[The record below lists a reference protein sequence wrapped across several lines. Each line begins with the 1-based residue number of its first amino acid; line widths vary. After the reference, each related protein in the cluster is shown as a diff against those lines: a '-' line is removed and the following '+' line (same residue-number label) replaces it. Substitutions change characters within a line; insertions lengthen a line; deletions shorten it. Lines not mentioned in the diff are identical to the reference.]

1 MGVNHEQNTKPYSYI
16 YSGLFTYLYV
26 TAFYRRA
33 NSAGYYRFQRGLIM
47 YDLKSL
53 CIDILAIIA
62 IACLGTVLMA
72 ATIKFIITYLF

>member
-1 MGVNHEQNTKPYSYI
+1 MT
-16 YSGLFTYLYV
+16 
-26 TAFYRRA
+26 
-33 NSAGYYRFQRGLIM
+33 
-47 YDLKSL
+47 DLKSL

>member
-1 MGVNHEQNTKPYSYI
+1 
-16 YSGLFTYLYV
+16 
-26 TAFYRRA
+26 
-33 NSAGYYRFQRGLIM
+33 M

-62 IACLGTVLMA
+62 VACLSTVLMA